1 MDGPQ
6 ISNKKIA
13 VVGAGPAGSMA
24 ASLLAEAGHE
34 VLLFER
40 KGGAWEKPCGGGVT
54 AKGIQR
60 YPFLLDAMIEKKSIR
75 HIELLDHQN
84 RSVHLPLRVPL
95 YIYSRKALNELMLQR
110 ALSSGA
116 HLVAAHIKA
125 LEAKDTG
132 MILGDSDCKSSP
144 HWTLHTPHGSFEAD
158 YVIIANGAKS
168 SLADTLGHNFTTAD
182 YSSAMGYHLP
192 LYEDFIRIQF
202 LKQFKG
208 YIWTFPRCDHLSLG
222 ICSKLSEHSADELK
236 SFLHL
241 FARKIYGRGIPAN
254 AYFYSALIPTPELET
269 LHRLKISGPHWALI
283 GDAAGLVDPITGE
296 GIYFAIRSAELLV
309 QSLLEGQV
317 DQYLARVRED
327 FGLNHQRAAQL
338 MPTFYTGRFW
348 GGEFTTR
355 MIQFARAS
363 RTIHSILAQ
372 LFEEQDYIQLKRRLK
387 HQMLHAVFEAA
398 LGLRPRSK
406 DLIREQL

>member
-1 MDGPQ
+1 MMAAQ
-6 ISNKKIA
+6 ISKMKIA

-54 AKGIQR
+54 SKGIQR

-75 HIELLDHQN
+75 RIELLDHEG
-84 RSVHLPLRVPL
+84 RSIHLPLQAPL

-110 ALSSGA
+110 ALSRGA
-116 HLVAAHIKA
+116 RLVPAHIRD
-125 LEAKDTG
+125 LEAKDAEVDLNG
-132 MILGDSDCKSSP
+132 SPGGPSP
-144 HWTLHTPHGSFEAD
+144 HWGLHTPHGSFEAD
-158 YVIIANGAKS
+158 FVIIANGAKS
-168 SLADTLGHNFTTAD
+168 SLADNLGHNFTTAD

-192 LYEDFIRIQF
+192 LREDFIRIQF

-208 YIWTFPRCDHLSLG
+208 YIWTFPRSDHLSLG

-241 FARKIYGRGIPAN
+241 FARRIYGRGIPTN
-254 AYFYSALIPTPELET
+254 AYFYSALIPTPKLET
-269 LHRLKISGPHWALI
+269 LHRLKITGPHWALI

-309 QSLLEGQV
+309 QSLLEGQA
-317 DQYLARVRED
+317 DLYPARVRED

-363 RTIHSILAQ
+363 RTIHSILTQ
-372 LFEEQDYIQLKRRLK
+372 LFEDQDYIHLKRRLM
-387 HQMLHAVFEAA
+387 QQFPRAMMEAA
-398 LGLRPRSK
+398 LGVRPLVEK
-406 DLIREQL
+406 PI

>member
-1 MDGPQ
+1 MAAQ
-6 ISNKKIA
+6 ISKMKIA

-54 AKGIQR
+54 SKGIQR

-75 HIELLDHQN
+75 RIELLDHEG
-84 RSVHLPLRVPL
+84 RSIHLPLQAPL

-110 ALSSGA
+110 ALSRGA
-116 HLVAAHIKA
+116 RLVPAHIRD
-125 LEAKDTG
+125 LEAKDAEVDLNG
-132 MILGDSDCKSSP
+132 SPGGPSP
-144 HWTLHTPHGSFEAD
+144 HWGLHTPHGSFEAD
-158 YVIIANGAKS
+158 FVIIANGAKS
-168 SLADTLGHNFTTAD
+168 SLADNLGHNFTTAD

-192 LYEDFIRIQF
+192 LREDFIRIQF

-208 YIWTFPRCDHLSLG
+208 YIWTFPRSDHLSLG

-241 FARKIYGRGIPAN
+241 FARRIYGRGIPTN
-254 AYFYSALIPTPELET
+254 AYFYSALIPTPKLET
-269 LHRLKISGPHWALI
+269 LHRLKITGPHWALI

-309 QSLLEGQV
+309 QSLLEGQA
-317 DQYLARVRED
+317 DLYPARVRED

-363 RTIHSILAQ
+363 RTIHSILTQ
-372 LFEEQDYIQLKRRLK
+372 LFEDQDYIHLKRRLM
-387 HQMLHAVFEAA
+387 QQFPRAMMEAA
-398 LGLRPRSK
+398 LGVRPLVEK
-406 DLIREQL
+406 PI

>member
-1 MDGPQ
+1 MAAQ
-6 ISNKKIA
+6 ISKMKIA

-54 AKGIQR
+54 SKGIQR

-75 HIELLDHQN
+75 RIELLDHEG
-84 RSVHLPLRVPL
+84 RSIHLPLQAPL

-110 ALSSGA
+110 ALSRGA
-116 HLVAAHIKA
+116 RLVPAHIRD
-125 LEAKDTG
+125 LEAKDAEVDLNG
-132 MILGDSDCKSSP
+132 SPGGPSP
-144 HWTLHTPHGSFEAD
+144 HWGLHTPHGSFEAD
-158 YVIIANGAKS
+158 FVIIANGAKS
-168 SLADTLGHNFTTAD
+168 SLADNLGHNFTTAD

-192 LYEDFIRIQF
+192 LREDFIRIQF

-208 YIWTFPRCDHLSLG
+208 YIWTFPRSDHLSLG

-241 FARKIYGRGIPAN
+241 FARRIYGRGIPTN
-254 AYFYSALIPTPELET
+254 AYFYSALIPTPKLET
-269 LHRLKISGPHWALI
+269 LHRLKITGPHWALI
-283 GDAAGLVDPITGE
+283 GDAAGLVDPITVE

-309 QSLLEGQV
+309 QSLLEGQA
-317 DQYLARVRED
+317 DLYPARVRED

-363 RTIHSILAQ
+363 RTIHSILTQ
-372 LFEEQDYIQLKRRLK
+372 LFEDQDYIHLKRRLM
-387 HQMLHAVFEAA
+387 QQFPRAMMEAA
-398 LGLRPRSK
+398 LGVRPLVEK
-406 DLIREQL
+406 PI